1 MLTVPLLQDARS
13 NRSFDSG
20 LPDSSSTTS
29 STSPPGQA
37 QAPAPDPATVHRKST
52 R

>member
-20 LPDSSSTTS
+20 LPDSSRLQVVTGRGISI
-29 STSPPGQA
+29 
-37 QAPAPDPATVHRKST
+37 HRSGIII
-52 R
+52 